1 MGRFVFVTIIGSLAL
16 IATAG
21 VALVYFERPTILR
34 VAVPR
39 GSDDQA
45 ILAAATRSFAE
56 GREDIRLKLVT
67 VGDLAQSAYALEQ
80 GHADLAVV
88 RSDLAMPPRG
98 QTVLIMR
105 RNAALLVAPA
115 QSGLQ
120 EIEELRSHKIGV
132 LRGPSAGKTDNQL
145 LLDTVLAQY

>member
-1 MGRFVFVTIIGSLAL
+1 MRRFVFVTIIGSLAL

-21 VALVYFERPTILR
+21 VALVYFERATILR

-39 GSDDQA
+39 DSDDQA

-67 VGDLAQSAYALEQ
+67 VGDLAQSAHALEE

-120 EIEELRSHKIGV
+120 EIEELRS
-132 LRGPSAGKTDNQL
+132 RSQGPLGGKS
-145 LLDTVLAQY
+145 